1 HPSPEDGL
9 RGRPRSAIS
18 PPATMSGP
26 NPVPSHIAHNVS
38 EGESLVFVPSRT
50 PLSGNGPMPI
60 SDKVVDDPNQ
70 PSIPSN
76 FQMMLDD
83 REHIRAGGIVK
94 PSVKGAVSTHPRS
107 IAGYLDEIH
116 EIYLL
121 VD

>member
-1 HPSPEDGL
+1 
-9 RGRPRSAIS
+9 
-18 PPATMSGP
+18 MSDP
-26 NPVPSHIAHNVS
+26 DAEPSHIADSVL
-38 EGESLVFVPSRT
+38 EGGNHDVVPSLT

-70 PSIPSN
+70 PSIRSN